1 MFCIIIILNPRRII
15 DIFKRA
21 YFAEVKTPLG
31 RWNIHNYKQTAL
43 KIRYANEDNCGTC
56 GTYNP
61 NTRQI
66 QENNE
71 YEQNPESESDKL
83 YIYMMGL
90 DSVPDNA
97 HIIR

>member
-1 MFCIIIILNPRRII
+1 MNTRRII
-15 DIFKRA
+15 DIFKRVC
-21 YFAEVKTPLG
+21 FAEVKKTPLG

-56 GTYNP
+56 GTYNYNI
-61 NTRQI
+61 NTTQI
-66 QENNE
+66 QENNK
-71 YEQNPESESDKL
+71 YNQLSESDKL

>member
-1 MFCIIIILNPRRII
+1 MNARRIL

-21 YFAEVKTPLG
+21 RVAEVKTPLG

-56 GTYNP
+56 GTYTYNQ
-61 NTRQI
+61 NTAQI

-71 YEQNPESESDKL
+71 YNKHSESDKL

-90 DSVPDNA
+90 DSAPDNT
-97 HIIR
+97 HIMR